1 MIEEILRD
9 FAVNW
14 PVYASMP
21 VIAALIGYGTKI
33 VAIRMMFQPVEFR
46 GVKPFFGWQGIVPRR
61 AARMAAIACD
71 TMTDRLISAGEV
83 VARLDAERIVKEIEA
98 PLRAGIAEIA
108 EEIAAE
114 YQDGLWE
121 SLPEQ
126 VRRRI
131 VRRVQDEAPSVVRE
145 LLDLV
150 KEDVDNVF
158 DLKDMVVTNLVK
170 DKALLNRIFQRA
182 GHKEFR
188 FIAHSGI
195 YFGFAIGLV
204 QMLAWAALKNPW
216 VMPVFGALTGWFTDW
231 LALKMIF
238 NPKRPKRYLGL
249 FEWQGLFLKRRKE
262 VAADYG
268 ELIAKEIIT
277 PHNVIEAVLRGP
289 LSDRLFAMVARQVRQ
304 TLDRQAGPARPLVVL
319 AVGSGRYREIK
330 ESIATKVIDRMP
342 ETMSY
347 IEDYAA
353 DAMDIRNT
361 LVTKMQELTEEE
373 FEALIRPAFE
383 ADEWILI
390 TVGAVLGFGVGEL
403 QVILVE
409 HLSR

>member
-1 MIEEILRD
+1 
-9 FAVNW
+9 
-14 PVYASMP
+14 MP

-33 VAIRMMFQPVEFR
+33 VAIRMMFQPVEFK
-46 GVKPFFGWQGIVPRR
+46 GIKPFFGWQGIVPRR

-114 YQDGLWE
+114 YQPGLWE

-131 VRRVQDEAPSVVRE
+131 IRRIQDEAPSVVRE
-145 LLDLV
+145 LLDMV

-170 DKALLNRIFQRA
+170 DKALLNRIFQQA
-182 GHKEFR
+182 GRKEFR

-216 VMPVFGALTGWFTDW
+216 VMPIFGGLTGWFTDW

-238 NPKRPKRYLGL
+238 NPKQPTRYLGL

-289 LSDRLFAMVARQVRQ
+289 LSDRLFAMVSRQVRQ

-330 ESIATKVIDRMP
+330 ESIAVKVIERLP

-361 LVTKMQELTEEE
+361 LVAKMQELTEEE